1 MITINNLDVQMDVEG
16 EGDEAAFS
24 RLFEKHIARWH
35 RLESERKTRQRLN
48 DSERSVGDRRIEE
61 NE

>member
-24 RLFEKHIARWH
+24 RLFEKHIIRWY
-35 RLESERKTRQRLN
+35 RLESERKAMQRLH

-61 NE
+61 NN

>member
-24 RLFEKHIARWH
+24 RLFEKHITRWY
-35 RLESERKTRQRLN
+35 RIESERKARQRLN